1 MKVQGPGRPN
11 VAPVQ
16 DKGNVKA
23 GSEAATEA
31 TKAPGGERVEVSSLS
46 KMLSQVR
53 AAPDAP
59 DAAKVERLR
68 DSIRTGQFKVDHEK
82 VAEAMLQEEV

>member
-16 DKGNVKA
+16 DKGHVK
-23 GSEAATEA
+23 GESATEA
-31 TKAPGGERVEVSSLS
+31 TKATGGERVEVSSLS
-46 KMLSQVR
+46 KLLSQVR
-53 AAPDAP
+53 ASAPDAP

-68 DSIRTGQFKVDHEK
+68 DSIRTGEFKVDHQK